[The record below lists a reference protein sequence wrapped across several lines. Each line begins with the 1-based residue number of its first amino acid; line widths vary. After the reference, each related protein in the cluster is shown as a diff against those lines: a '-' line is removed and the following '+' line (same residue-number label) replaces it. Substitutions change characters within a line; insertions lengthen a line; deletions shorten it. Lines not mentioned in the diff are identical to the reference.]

1 MNNIL
6 DQLARNT
13 GLLPDDL
20 AAAILVG
27 TTPPIEEIVMALV
40 IGAMDAH
47 AVVVGDPESSW
58 NEKRLARMALAVAFL
73 SALAVLGEAAKQC
86 GVPTAAQEPGTVHDE
101 SRAYRSPGFDHAE
114 TRGRQPANAQEQ

>member
-47 AVVVGDPESSW
+47 AVIVGDSQSSW
-58 NEKRLARMALAVAFL
+58 NDKRFARIALAVAFL
-73 SALAVLGEAAKQC
+73 AAMAVAGKTGE
-86 GVPTAAQEPGTVHDE
+86 PTWT
-101 SRAYRSPGFDHAE
+101 
-114 TRGRQPANAQEQ
+114 

>member
-20 AAAILVG
+20 AKPILAG
-27 TTPPIEEIVMALV
+27 DMPPVEEIAMALV
-40 IGAMDAH
+40 IGGMDAH
-47 AVVVGDPESSW
+47 AVIFGDRESTW

-73 SALAVLGEAAKQC
+73 AAMAVVGESEA
-86 GVPTAAQEPGTVHDE
+86 
-101 SRAYRSPGFDHAE
+101 
-114 TRGRQPANAQEQ
+114 